1 MSKHKVYCGGIAPS
15 ASEGEEVLQLDV
27 REGSGNVNLK
37 IMDIHRSMVT
47 SIPDTLMD
55 LLEVAAYVYCADQRV
70 KRGGDTLQG
79 TGGAWRRD
87 FHYVIPVRNLDLW
100 NSTAV
105 KDALADTLWFLTED
119 SHFFE
124 FEQGGES
131 NLNTAQAYLQFDG
144 ENEAAFQPDEVA
156 LFSGG
161 LDSFAG
167 AVDSLI
173 GQNKKMALVGH
184 HSSSKIFAAQ
194 KQIIAD
200 LKAKGLAKQIF
211 YVPVEVTNRNTE
223 PTEYTQRA
231 RSFLYAS
238 LGITIAQLFG
248 KDDIRFFENG
258 VVSLNLPIS
267 GDVIG
272 ARATRTTHPRV
283 LEGFSNIFTAVLGKP
298 ITVENPYAW
307 KTKAEVVRL
316 IAQHD
321 CQHIIPQTRSCTR
334 PHSWTKHITHC
345 GICSQ
350 CIDRRF
356 GVLAAGLGDSD
367 PEDHYKVDLL
377 TGDRSN
383 DKEIIMAAHY
393 VRFARNIGQ
402 TGLDAFQRQFP
413 EIISSI
419 GHFTGLTANQA
430 IEQTHALL
438 LRHAA
443 DVNGVIEQGLKDHA
457 RKVTSH
463 TLAPGALLALVANRR
478 DKIEIGQAPDTAAS
492 MKAFVDGLSA
502 PVCDF
507 FVDMDNKRIV
517 FAGDFYLEN
526 SEFFFIT
533 ELLPNFRNW
542 KRSGGDEIKCVS
554 ADTLAKKLYKGD
566 GQSLRTMITRLRKKL
581 QTQLGVDQGIPL
593 DTDDFIENKAGQGYR
608 LNKHLRELA
617 SPGDLARYQNRAIT
631 A

>member
-1 MSKHKVYCGGIAPS
+1 MSKHKVYCGGITPS
-15 ASEGEEVLQLDV
+15 ASGQEEILELDV
-27 REGSGNVNLK
+27 REVSGNINLK
-37 IMDIHRSMVT
+37 IMDIHRSMVV

-70 KRGGDTLQG
+70 KRGGDTLSD
-79 TGGAWRRD
+79 TGGDWRRD
-87 FHYVIPVRNLDLW
+87 FHYVIPVRNPDLW

-119 SHFFE
+119 SHAFE
-124 FEQGGES
+124 FVQGGTP

-184 HSSSKIFAAQ
+184 HSCSKIFAAQ

-200 LKAKGLAKQIF
+200 LKAKGLARQIF

-223 PTEYTQRA
+223 PSEYTQRG

-248 KDDIRFFENG
+248 KDSIRFFENG

-267 GDVIG
+267 SDVVG

-307 KTKAEVVRL
+307 KTKAEVIRI

-334 PHSWTKHITHC
+334 PRTWTNHITHC
-345 GICSQ
+345 GVCSQ

-356 GVLAAGLGDSD
+356 GVLAAGMGDSD
-367 PEDHYKVDLL
+367 PEDRYKVDLL
-377 TGDRSN
+377 LGDRSN
-383 DKEIIMAAHY
+383 DREIIMAAHY
-393 VRFARNIGQ
+393 VRFARNVGQ
-402 TGLDAFQRQFP
+402 TGLDAFQREFP
-413 EIISSI
+413 EIVASI
-419 GHFTGLTANQA
+419 GHFPGLTANQA
-430 IEQTHALL
+430 IEQAHALL

-457 RKVTSH
+457 RKVASH
-463 TLAPGALLALVANRR
+463 TLAPGSLLSLVANRR
-478 DKIEIGQAPDTAAS
+478 DKIEIGQAPDTAAA
-492 MKAFVDGLSA
+492 MKEFVDRLSA

-507 FVDMDNKRIV
+507 FVDMENKRIV

-526 SEFFFIT
+526 TEYLFIM

-542 KRSGGDEIKCVS
+542 KRSGGDEIKCVGS
-554 ADTLAKKLYKGD
+554 DTLAKHLYRGD
-566 GQSLRTMITRLRKKL
+566 GQSLRTMITRLRNKL
-581 QTQLGVDQGIPL
+581 QSQLGVDQGITL
-593 DTDDFIENKAGQGYR
+593 DTDDFIENKPGHGYR

-617 SPGDLARYQNRAIT
+617 SPGDLTRSQKMTVT